1 MDTPNLDAFLKQHND
16 NTKGLGREVEKMDV
30 VAFIRK
36 AAHENGSQLLVE
48 VADAI
53 TRNQH
58 RTVRA

>member
-1 MDTPNLDAFLKQHND
+1 MDTPNFDAFIKQHND
-16 NTKGLGREVEKMDV
+16 NTKTLGREIEKMDV
-30 VAFIRK
+30 IDFIRK
-36 AAHENGSQLLVE
+36 VAHQNGSQLLVE

>member
-1 MDTPNLDAFLKQHND
+1 MDTPNLDSFIKQHND
-16 NTKGLGREVEKMDV
+16 NTKSLGREIEKMDV

-36 AAHENGSQLLVE
+36 AAHENGSQLLIE

-58 RTVRA
+58 RQAR